1 MMKILPKLLL
11 FLCAVA
17 LLLGLGLYAI
27 GMKHTTNRTEI
38 TFMVKADSTGMV
50 TPETRA
56 MADSIVGVLT
66 KDEQLLADKY
76 QYVIDQQAK
85 TQDFL
90 AIGGILLGI
99 IVSILG
105 FFGYDKMQAIE
116 DKAKDLAE
124 SSAKKAFS
132 EELKELQQKHN
143 QEYLLG
149 TVKPTVSKEIE
160 EAMVSF
166 TDQKVAQIDEI
177 EKKINLLEPVVAEL
191 NRRIKPQGTPL
202 GNPSQPQPEPQPFGN
217 KPVSKGGES

>member
-1 MMKILPKLLL
+1 MIKILPKLLL

-66 KDEQLLADKY
+66 KDEKLLADKY

-99 IVSILG
+99 IAIIILLWIVNLLLIDMMEGTSFVYDVPVAAILISIAISAVTIFLSCLIPAIKASRISPIEAIRGNADIKIKAKKVKTLKLTKKLFGIGGVIASKNLKRNKKKYRTTVISLVVSI
-105 FFGYDKMQAIE
+105 
-116 DKAKDLAE
+116 
-124 SSAKKAFS
+124 
-132 EELKELQQKHN
+132 
-143 QEYLLG
+143 
-149 TVKPTVSKEIE
+149 
-160 EAMVSF
+160 
-166 TDQKVAQIDEI
+166 
-177 EKKINLLEPVVAEL
+177 
-191 NRRIKPQGTPL
+191 
-202 GNPSQPQPEPQPFGN
+202 
-217 KPVSKGGES
+217 

>member
-1 MMKILPKLLL
+1 M
-11 FLCAVA
+11 
-17 LLLGLGLYAI
+17 
-27 GMKHTTNRTEI
+27 
-38 TFMVKADSTGMV
+38 
-50 TPETRA
+50 
-56 MADSIVGVLT
+56 
-66 KDEQLLADKY
+66 
-76 QYVIDQQAK
+76 
-85 TQDFL
+85 
-90 AIGGILLGI
+90 
-99 IVSILG
+99 SILG

-177 EKKINLLEPVVAEL
+177 EKKINLLEPAVAEL

>member
-1 MMKILPKLLL
+1 MEPYCHRGGMLTNILVNTMGYALLLIYILKQYIMMKSLPKLLL

-17 LLLGLGLYAI
+17 LLLGLVLYAT

-99 IVSILG
+99 IVSIVG

-160 EAMVSF
+160 EAMASF

-177 EKKINLLEPVVAEL
+177 EKKNKSL
-191 NRRIKPQGTPL
+191 GTC
-202 GNPSQPQPEPQPFGN
+202 GCGVE
-217 KPVSKGGES
+217 

>member
-1 MMKILPKLLL
+1 
-11 FLCAVA
+11 
-17 LLLGLGLYAI
+17 
-27 GMKHTTNRTEI
+27 
-38 TFMVKADSTGMV
+38 MVKADSTWMV

-99 IVSILG
+99 IVSIVG

-177 EKKINLLEPVVAEL
+177 EKKINLLEPAVAEL
-191 NRRIKPQGTPL
+191 NRRIKPQGTPQ